1 MKHITVAVDSFK
13 GSLTSFQVACAV
25 EKGFKKVFPD
35 CVVNKV
41 SIADGGEGTVDALV
55 QTLSG
60 EYVDVM
66 VADPLMRPIQAR
78 YGVIDNGKTAVM
90 EMSAASGLPLLLE
103 SERNPLKTTTY
114 GTGEMIAHA
123 LKHGCRDFLIGI
135 GGSATN
141 DAGVGMLR
149 ALGYKFFDRDGKLLH
164 GGGEILEHIAVIDSD
179 NVMPELKEAKFT
191 VACDVTNPLYGP
203 DGAAY
208 IFAPQKGATPKMVE
222 QLDLGLKNFA
232 QVVQRHLGVD
242 ISELPGAGAAGG
254 LGGALKAFLGAT
266 LERGIE
272 MVLNAMN
279 FRQIISDSQ
288 LVITGE
294 GRLDKQT
301 VMGKAPSGVMQVA
314 SSIGIPTIAIGGA
327 IKDCPELRESGFAAM
342 FPIVAMP
349 TSLENAMEYG
359 VAMDNVERTTEQIAK
374 MIKLGKKLAV

>member
-55 QTLSG
+55 QTLAG

-203 DGAAY
+203 NGAAY

-279 FRQIISDSQ
+279 FKQLISDSQ

>member
-55 QTLSG
+55 QTLAG

-66 VADPLMRPIQAR
+66 VANPLMRPIQAR
-78 YGVIDNGKTAVM
+78 YGVIDNGKTAVL

-203 DGAAY
+203 NGAAY

-279 FRQIISDSQ
+279 FKQLISDSQ

>member
-55 QTLSG
+55 QTLAG

-66 VADPLMRPIQAR
+66 VANPLMRPIQAR
-78 YGVIDNGKTAVM
+78 YGVIDNGKTAVL

-164 GGGEILEHIAVIDSD
+164 GGGEILEHIAIIDSD

-203 DGAAY
+203 NGAAY

-279 FRQIISDSQ
+279 FGQIISDSE

-342 FPIVAMP
+342 FPIVAIP
-349 TSLENAMEYG
+349 TSLENAMEYS

-374 MIKLGKKLAV
+374 LIKLGKKLAV